1 MANRVIEL
9 QNAFKSIV
17 NTLRKNKKVV
27 AIFTFG
33 SIISGDVW
41 DESDIDLFVVYD
53 NEFEEIRDVYS
64 EVLGVPVHTKIL
76 NKKTFLELYENEGK
90 RGFVRNLLST
100 SKLVYSLDE
109 DIIEAYNKSRY
120 SMDIHV
126 ERWNLV
132 YLGKLLK
139 DLGICKK
146 YLQTGGVNTSY
157 EVLIRTLDSFS
168 KLYINLN
175 GYAVT
180 KDSLAM
186 ATNLNNDFNK
196 VVEKLFSEKVN
207 KEEIKAAI
215 DYIDNFLE
223 LNLTRASKLV
233 LDCLYEQGGFVS
245 SYEVMNNSRFKEFNI
260 RIEYILKELTKRD
273 IILKD
278 KRVFK
283 DSTGSKILDENVYSA
298 KIMNN

>member
-1 MANRVIEL
+1 MANRVVEL
-9 QNAFKSIV
+9 QNAFQSIV

-41 DESDIDLFVVYD
+41 DESDIDLFVIYD
-53 NEFEEIRDVYS
+53 NEFDQIRDVYS
-64 EVLGVPVHTKIL
+64 EVLGVPVHTKLL
-76 NKKTFLELYENEGK
+76 NKKTFLELYENEGE
-90 RGFVRNLLST
+90 RGFVRNLLSI

-109 DIIEAYNKSRY
+109 EIIDAYNKARY
-120 SMDIHV
+120 SMNIHV

-139 DLGICKK
+139 DLGVCKK
-146 YLQTGGVNTSY
+146 YLQTGGLNTSY

-186 ATNLNNDFNK
+186 AINLNDGFKK
-196 VVEKLFSEKVN
+196 VIEKLFSGQVN
-207 KEEIKAAI
+207 RDEIKAAI

-223 LNLTRASKLV
+223 ANITRASTLV
-233 LDCLYEQGGFVS
+233 LDYLYEQTEFVS
-245 SYEVMNNSRFKEFNI
+245 SYEMMNDSRFKEFNI
-260 RIEYILKELTKRD
+260 KLENVLNELTKRN

-278 KRVFK
+278 RRVFE

-298 KIMNN
+298 KITNN